1 MYLSYL
7 NWGVSLPSYIS
18 PMLNRH
24 APCLVLSLIGLLN
37 GLSAVSSFHYYGYS
51 IVHTQPF
58 RFLQQRYLVL
68 KEEINPT
75 TFREVPLRNVMI
87 LTVVYEKVDSVSEP
101 AFLDSL
107 LISGGLERNKAICIP
122 NLELHRVFKSRPP
135 ESSAMGEIILLSNT
149 TGSI

>member
-1 MYLSYL
+1 
-7 NWGVSLPSYIS
+7 
-18 PMLNRH
+18 
-24 APCLVLSLIGLLN
+24 
-37 GLSAVSSFHYYGYS
+37 VSSFHYYGSS

-87 LTVVYEKVDSVSEP
+87 LTVVYEKVDSVSEQ
-101 AFLDSL
+101 AFLDNL
-107 LISGGLERNKAICIP
+107 LISGGLEWNKAICIP
-122 NLELHRVFKSRPP
+122 NLDLHRFFKSRSP
-135 ESSAMGEIILLSNT
+135 ESCAMGEIILLDDT